1 MSIAVTF
8 EALGDANRR
17 QIMAYLAA
25 GEAPVGE
32 IADQFNVSLAAISQH
47 LKVLRDAGLVT
58 VRSRAQQRLYAIA
71 SPALAEAA
79 GWLIGLAERAV
90 AAQMADS

>member
-1 MSIAVTF
+1 MSIAATF

-17 QIMAYLAA
+17 QILAYLAA
-25 GEAPVGE
+25 GEAPVSE

-47 LKVLRDAGLVT
+47 LKVLRDAGLVS
-58 VRSRAQQRLYAIA
+58 VRSRAQQRLYALT

-79 GWLIGLAERAV
+79 GWLIGLAEKAV
-90 AAQMADS
+90 AAQMADG